1 MTSYKRY
8 TDSSQHIPFKRTT
21 LLTFLF
27 FLYLYSRSIHNMPPL
42 CIVASMT
49 IQSDAESLAKYESLF
64 LERAA
69 QIYSTEPNVLLFQL
83 CKAPKNPGEYY
94 VIELYKDEAAFKAHL
109 ALFKNGAE
117 NQAARAA
124 LQIGKTAV
132 QFLDVVGNTGF
143 KEGKKPTMAIIAE
156 IPLKDSSTESIAGF
170 EKATLPLMDDV
181 QSKESGNLLYCLGK
195 QRKTFKSQNDY
206 ESKCIFTELY
216 TDASAIQLH
225 GSTDYFKAGGKR
237 QAPFIGGKPNVK
249 ILQTVGFKPSSS
261 VAGSL

>member
-1 MTSYKRY
+1 M
-8 TDSSQHIPFKRTT
+8 
-21 LLTFLF
+21 
-27 FLYLYSRSIHNMPPL
+27 
-42 CIVASMT
+42 
-49 IQSDAESLAKYESLF
+49 
-64 LERAA
+64 
-69 QIYSTEPNVLLFQL
+69 
-83 CKAPKNPGEYY
+83 
-94 VIELYKDEAAFKAHL
+94 IELYKDEAAFKAHL

-195 QRKTFKSQNDY
+195 QRKTFKSQNIMNRNVSLRSY
-206 ESKCIFTELY
+206 
-216 TDASAIQLH
+216 IQMHQL
-225 GSTDYFKAGGKR
+225 FNFMVVQIILKLVE
-237 QAPFIGGKPNVK
+237 NVK
-249 ILQTVGFKPSSS
+249 HLLS
-261 VAGSL
+261 VVNQM